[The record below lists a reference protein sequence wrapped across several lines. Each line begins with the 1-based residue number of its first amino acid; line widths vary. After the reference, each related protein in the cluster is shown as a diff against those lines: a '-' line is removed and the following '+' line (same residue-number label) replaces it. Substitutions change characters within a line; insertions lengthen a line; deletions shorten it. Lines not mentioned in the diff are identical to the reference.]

1 MHSYAHNKYDI
12 KGAQISGPTS
22 PEQLTFVQWHLL
34 LVGPKYRKCSC
45 HTSGT
50 RIFGWPL
57 EFWKIC
63 APLYNM
69 TEDSDWR
76 HDNCN
81 NIWQNDDRF
90 HYPIFTVQVKR
101 EASHSCESNVRVC
114 CWEAKREIGTYWRKK
129 APLNKGTP

>member
-1 MHSYAHNKYDI
+1 MYLYAHKYDI
-12 KGAQISGPTS
+12 KCAQISGPTS

-34 LVGPKYRKCSC
+34 FVGPNSC

-69 TEDSDWR
+69 TEDSGWW

-81 NIWQNDDRF
+81 NTWQNDDGF
-90 HYPIFTVQVKR
+90 HYPIFTVQVKWK
-101 EASHSCESNVRVC
+101 ASHSCDSNAWIC
-114 CWEAKREIGTYWRKK
+114 CWEAKFETGTYWRKK